1 MKRKRLGEVL
11 CERGHL
17 SPADL
22 QKALQ
27 DQQGKFVHLG
37 ELLMMRGLVSK
48 HDLTAALSEVS
59 AVPYLDCT
67 KLEVKLPVLKLI
79 PGELA
84 TKCVALPVAVDGTT
98 LTVVMTEPQNVQLI
112 DELRFKTGLK
122 ILPRFGF
129 RGEVKAAIEK
139 LYSGWEASA
148 GKVQVADD
156 TTGMEFISVS
166 TQQRNVE
173 AMREMQAELQQKEK
187 TTPAVQ
193 LVASII
199 KTAAAKGASD
209 IHIEPHQD
217 ETAVRFRIDGILRD
231 FQKIPRALQNTVAS
245 RVKIVSDM
253 DISERRAPQDGRFLV
268 RINGRRIDLRVST
281 LPTQYGEKVVMR
293 LLEGDSPT
301 KDLATLGFPPEI
313 GSELSRIL
321 QLPQGMILVTGPTGS
336 GKSTTLYS
344 ALNAIRRPS
353 INITT
358 VEDPVE
364 YVVAGLNQ
372 VQVNVKAGLTF
383 SSCLRSVLRQDP
395 DVVMLGEIRDKE
407 TAEIAIKAA
416 QTGHLVLSTLHTNDS
431 ISAVT
436 RLLDLGIP
444 GFQIASAVTA
454 VLAQR
459 LVRRLC
465 ACRISTVPTQ
475 EYVDTLLLAG
485 RLEPPKVENR
495 PNGCDV
501 CDSTGYKGR
510 IGIYEM
516 LALNDAIRA
525 AARSGNASDQ
535 IRALARQNGMKF
547 MQEYALAHVSEGLT
561 TLSEV
566 QRVVPFE
573 NVSTIFCSN
582 CRRELAPAFVFCPYC
597 ATKRMGRVSLSP
609 LPDSIVEHE
618 EVNQ

>member
-1 MKRKRLGEVL
+1 MKKKRLGEVL
-11 CERGHL
+11 CERGQI
-17 SPADL
+17 SAADL
-22 QKALQ
+22 QTALQ
-27 DQQGKFVHLG
+27 DQQGKFIHLG
-37 ELLMMRGLVSK
+37 ELLISRGLVSK
-48 HDLTAALSEVS
+48 PDLTAALSEVS
-59 AVPYLDCT
+59 SVPYLDCT
-67 KLEVKLPVLKLI
+67 KLEVEQAVLKLI
-79 PGELA
+79 PPTLA
-84 TKCVALPVAVDGTT
+84 ARCVALPVAVTATT
-98 LTVVMTEPQNVQLI
+98 LTIVMTEPQNVQLI

-122 ILPRFGF
+122 IVPRFGF
-129 RGEVKAAIEK
+129 QGEVKAAIER
-139 LYSGWEASA
+139 LYSGFEVSPDN
-148 GKVQVADD
+148 VQVADD

-166 TQQRNVE
+166 TQQRNIE
-173 AMREMQAELQQKEK
+173 AMREMQAELQQKTK
-187 TTPAVQ
+187 TTPAVH
-193 LVASII
+193 LVASMI
-199 KTAAAKGASD
+199 KAAAAKGASD
-209 IHIEPHQD
+209 IHIEPHQG
-217 ETAVRFRIDGILRD
+217 ETAVRFRIDGMLRNY
-231 FQKIPRALQNTVAS
+231 QKIPRALQNTVAS

-253 DISERRAPQDGRFLV
+253 DISERRTPQDGRFLV
-268 RINGRRIDLRVST
+268 RIDGKRIDLRVST

-293 LLEGDSPT
+293 LLEGDTPM
-301 KDLATLGFPPEI
+301 KDLATLGFPAEI
-313 GSELSRIL
+313 ATTLARLL
-321 QLPQGMILVTGPTGS
+321 QSPQGMILVTGPTGS

-395 DVVMLGEIRDKE
+395 DVVMIGEIRDKE
-407 TAEIAIKAA
+407 TADIAIKAA

-465 ACRISTVPTQ
+465 HCRSSSPPSQ
-475 EYVDTLLLAG
+475 QYRDSLLLAG
-485 RLEPPKVENR
+485 ALEPAKVEVA
-495 PNGCDV
+495 PNGCEA

-516 LALNDAIRA
+516 LVLNDAIRA
-525 AARSGNASDQ
+525 ATRNGNRSDE
-535 IRALARQNGMKF
+535 IRSLAQDNGMKF

-573 NVSTIFCSN
+573 NVSAIYCSH
-582 CRRELAPAFVFCPYC
+582 CRR
-597 ATKRMGRVSLSP
+597 S
-609 LPDSIVEHE
+609 
-618 EVNQ
+618 